1 MSNQITTA
9 FVQQYS
15 SNVQM
20 LSQQMG
26 SYLRGAVDVESVVGK
41 NAFFDQVGKTTA
53 QLRTSRHADTP
64 QLDTPHSRRRVSLAD
79 YEWADLIDNADKVR
93 LLIDPTSSY
102 AKAAAAAMGRAMDDV
117 IIAALGGTAFSG
129 ETGSTSVTLPAGQKP
144 YSASQG
150 DTAAGGLS
158 ITKLLEA
165 KKILDLA
172 DVDPSIQRYFVC
184 GPTQISNLLGT
195 TQITSSDF
203 NTVKALAQGQ
213 VDSFLGFKFI
223 VSNRLVFDATNTDDR
238 LCYAFTQDAIKLAVG
253 QDVLA
258 RIDERADKSYST
270 QVYYAM
276 SIGATRMEEEKV
288 VEIACDE

>member
-129 ETGSTSVTLPAGQKP
+129 ETGSTSVSLPSGQKP

-150 DTAAGGLS
+150 NDAAGGLS

-238 LCYAFTQDAIKLAVG
+238 LCYAFTQDAIKLAIG

-288 VEIACDE
+288 VQIACDE

>member
-1 MSNQITTA
+1 M
-9 FVQQYS
+9 
-15 SNVQM
+15 
-20 LSQQMG
+20 
-26 SYLRGAVDVESVVGK
+26 
-41 NAFFDQVGKTTA
+41 
-53 QLRTSRHADTP
+53 RTSRHADTP
-64 QLDTPHSRRRVSLAD
+64 QIDTPHSRRRVSLAD

-117 IIAALGGTAFSG
+117 VITALGGNAFAG
-129 ETGSTSVTLPAGQKP
+129 ETGSTSVPLSSGQRP

-150 DTAAGGLS
+150 NDAACGLS

-172 DVDPSIQRYFVC
+172 DVDPSIQRYFLC
-184 GPTQISNLLGT
+184 GPNQISNLLGT

-223 VSNRLVFDATNTDDR
+223 VSNRLKFDATNTDDR
-238 LCYAFTQDAIKLAVG
+238 LCYAFTQDAIKLAIG

-288 VEIACDE
+288 VEIACD